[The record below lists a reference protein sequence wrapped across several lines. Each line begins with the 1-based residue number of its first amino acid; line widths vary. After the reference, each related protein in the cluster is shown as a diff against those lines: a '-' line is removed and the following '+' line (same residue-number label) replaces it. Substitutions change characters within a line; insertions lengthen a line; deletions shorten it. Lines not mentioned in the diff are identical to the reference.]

1 MSEMAALH
9 PEPDSG
15 ALDGDEEELFDE
27 AALRRQVLP
36 AWGWSGRMITDDFCA
51 FQYIC
56 VVCYLPISLMAYNIS
71 LLVRVLPH
79 EQGWEF
85 VENEG
90 DDAAES
96 DTVDA

>member
-36 AWGWSGRMITDDFCA
+36 AWAM
-51 FQYIC
+51 
-56 VVCYLPISLMAYNIS
+56 
-71 LLVRVLPH
+71 
-79 EQGWEF
+79 
-85 VENEG
+85 
-90 DDAAES
+90 
-96 DTVDA
+96 